1 MIMATTAPSSP
12 DIAPASADTAT
23 LANAPATGRPSRRRG
38 FAGFSW
44 GQLLGGAA
52 VAGALLWGAWITRDV
67 HALQGRRIVS
77 VNLAAMMN
85 DFVMAEA
92 RAGNSPEQTE
102 ADTRQYMAALQSV
115 LKGRAQE
122 GETILVGE
130 AVVSS
135 STPNITA
142 DVREAVGKLMLANPA
157 PRLPPSPAGASGAA
171 QQGSGNAGLPA
182 SGAGAIGPNGAGV
195 QGVTPAPAQ
204 SISGGAI
211 SGGASGASGQ

>member
-1 MIMATTAPSSP
+1 MPP
-12 DIAPASADTAT
+12 
-23 LANAPATGRPSRRRG
+23 RRRG

-44 GQLLGGAA
+44 GQLLGSAA
-52 VAGALLWGAWITRDV
+52 IAGAVLWGAWITRDV
-67 HALQGRRIVS
+67 HALQSRRIVS

-102 ADTRQYMAALQSV
+102 IDTRQYMAALQSV
-115 LKGRAQE
+115 LKQRAHA

-142 DVREAVGKLMLANPA
+142 EVREAVGKLILANPA
-157 PRLPPSPAGASGAA
+157 PRVPASPTGPNGAA
-171 QQGSGNAGLPA
+171 PQGSGNAGLPA
-182 SGAGAIGPNGAGV
+182 SGAGAIGQTGAAGQVGV
-195 QGVTPAPAQ
+195 MPAPAPAMG
-204 SISGGAI
+204 GGA
-211 SGGASGASGQ
+211 GGASGQ

>member
-1 MIMATTAPSSP
+1 MATTAPSLPDRDPSSTQAGTDTPVP
-12 DIAPASADTAT
+12 DIAPAK
-23 LANAPATGRPSRRRG
+23 RRRG

-44 GQLLGGAA
+44 GQILGGAA

-67 HALQGRRIVS
+67 HALKDRRIVS
-77 VNLAAMMN
+77 VNLAAMAN

-102 ADTRQYMAALQSV
+102 ADTRQYMAALQAV
-115 LKGRAQE
+115 LRHRAAT

-142 DVREAVGKLMLANPA
+142 EVRKAVGKVMLANPA
-157 PRLPPSPAGASGAA
+157 PRVASPPAGGAA
-171 QQGSGNAGLPA
+171 QPGTGNAGVPGTVGQGGVMPSQIPSSGAMITGSGNGVAG
-182 SGAGAIGPNGAGV
+182 
-195 QGVTPAPAQ
+195 Q
-204 SISGGAI
+204 
-211 SGGASGASGQ
+211 

>member
-23 LANAPATGRPSRRRG
+23 LAIAPATGRPSRRRG

-52 VAGALLWGAWITRDV
+52 IAGALLWGAWITRDV

-115 LKGRAQE
+115 LMGRAQE

-171 QQGSGNAGLPA
+171 QQGAGNAGLPA
-182 SGAGAIGPNGAGV
+182 SGAGV
-195 QGVTPAPAQ
+195 QGVGTPAPAQ
-204 SISGGAI
+204 SMP
-211 SGGASGASGQ
+211 GGASGASGQ